1 METQVSA
8 SEPKCN
14 GSYRIPFSQVLF
26 SLDWQTSDFRLTDDS
41 LANDS
46 DAGLLSFPQKVCF
59 SASRASQGV

>member
-1 METQVSA
+1 M
-8 SEPKCN
+8 N
-14 GSYRIPFSQVLF
+14 RL
-26 SLDWQTSDFRLTDDS
+26 QTNFFRLADFRLTDDS